1 VICPFFVRSSRSSN
15 ILQLACQEQTLHV
28 ALIVLMAAPS
38 ICMLHHGITGME
50 MEMEGQ
56 TWWMRA
62 APPLTAH
69 EKWRR
74 LLNMLEWTAQRI
86 PMTRE
91 WRWKST
97 KLVRIYAPAMRFKLC
112 HLMCHQKGGR
122 GRVKVVWGVVGGAD
136 FYEHHYH

>member
-1 VICPFFVRSSRSSN
+1 
-15 ILQLACQEQTLHV
+15 
-28 ALIVLMAAPS
+28 
-38 ICMLHHGITGME
+38 
-50 MEMEGQ
+50 
-56 TWWMRA
+56 MRA

-112 HLMCHQKGGR
+112 HLMCHQTGGK